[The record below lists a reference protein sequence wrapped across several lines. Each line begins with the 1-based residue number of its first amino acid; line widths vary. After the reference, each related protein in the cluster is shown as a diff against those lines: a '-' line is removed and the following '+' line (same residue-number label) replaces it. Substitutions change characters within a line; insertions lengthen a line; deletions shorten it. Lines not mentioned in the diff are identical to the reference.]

1 MTRWKPSVS
10 SCCASVASVLAAVFS
25 MGFDLPDRFLMRQR
39 SSSSYVIIQIE
50 KLSLV
55 EHFLAAGFQIDGKA
69 MTHLL
74 KMEKRS
80 AAVSHIGI
88 PHTRKSS
95 LFRCGIGTCAIEL
108 LTKPSIGIPNTTAPS
123 GARQLFRMIVR
134 ALAAGIASA

>member
-1 MTRWKPSVS
+1 
-10 SCCASVASVLAAVFS
+10 

-39 SSSSYVIIQIE
+39 SSSSYVIIQNE

-69 MTHLL
+69 MNHLL

-80 AAVSHIGI
+80 AAVSHGGI
-88 PHTRKSS
+88 PHARKSS
-95 LFRCGIGTCAIEL
+95 LFRCGIGACVIEP
-108 LTKPSIGIPNTTAPS
+108 LTKLSLAYQMPQHGPDPSALQI
-123 GARQLFRMIVR
+123 IVR